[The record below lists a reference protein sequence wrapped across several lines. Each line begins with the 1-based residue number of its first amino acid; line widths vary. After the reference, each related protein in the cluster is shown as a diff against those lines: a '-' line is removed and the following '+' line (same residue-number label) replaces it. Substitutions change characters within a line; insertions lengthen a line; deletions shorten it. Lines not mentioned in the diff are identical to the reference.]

1 MDKEQYQYRYDGP
14 VMEFD
19 RCVANRWTGKT
30 YAVSEAK
37 ARNNLTFKFKKE
49 SGKSPQTKISL
60 PGKIYKTKGGNA
72 DGLRF

>member
-1 MDKEQYQYRYDGP
+1 MNKEQYRYDGP

-19 RCVANRWTGKT
+19 RCIANHWTGET

-37 ARNNLTFKFKKE
+37 ARNNLTFRFKKE
-49 SGKSPQTKISL
+49 SGRSPQTKISL
-60 PGKIYKTKGGNA
+60 PGKIYKVEGGYM